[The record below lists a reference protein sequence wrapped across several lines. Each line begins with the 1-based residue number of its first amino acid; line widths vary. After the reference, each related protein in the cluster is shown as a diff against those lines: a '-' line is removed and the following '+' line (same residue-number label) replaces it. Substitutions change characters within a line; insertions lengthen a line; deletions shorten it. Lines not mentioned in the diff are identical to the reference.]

1 MANEVQ
7 ICNIALARLGDEATV
22 ASISPPEASAQ
33 AEHCARFYPIAR
45 DSLLEMH
52 PWNFAT
58 KRESLAALAIDPPA
72 PFAYAYALPAG
83 CLRMLRVYGSQAAS
97 LPDVSADYVIEQIG
111 AQAVVFCNEAQAI
124 AQFTYRQTN
133 TQLFSPLF
141 VDALGWLLASYL
153 AGPIIKGDAGA
164 NVGKACLQ
172 QFGAILQM
180 ARLSDTKQRHVQ
192 VRNNAAWIA
201 AR

>member
-22 ASISPPEASAQ
+22 SSISPPDASAQ

-58 KRESLAALAIDPPA
+58 KRETLAELAITPPA
-72 PFAYAYALPAG
+72 PFTYAYALPAG
-83 CLRMLRVYGSQAAS
+83 GLRLLGVYGAGGM
-97 LPDVSADYVIEQIG
+97 VGTEGSADYVVEQIG
-111 AQAVVFCNEAQAI
+111 AQAVVLCHEAQAI

-172 QFGAILQM
+172 QFGAILQT

-192 VRNNAAWIA
+192 LQNSAAWIA